1 MAQGKTKI
9 KAKLPANTKQKSNKT
24 NKKNSAFTKRKSKLS
39 IVVIDDQALITIYFR
54 CTRAKEDAGKVED
67 SSGDH
72 KISQPKE
79 RRCNEIESY

>member
-9 KAKLPANTKQKSNKT
+9 KAKLPANAKHKSNKT

-39 IVVIDDQALITIYFR
+39 IVIGNQAFTNINFR

-79 RRCNEIESY
+79 RGCNEIESN